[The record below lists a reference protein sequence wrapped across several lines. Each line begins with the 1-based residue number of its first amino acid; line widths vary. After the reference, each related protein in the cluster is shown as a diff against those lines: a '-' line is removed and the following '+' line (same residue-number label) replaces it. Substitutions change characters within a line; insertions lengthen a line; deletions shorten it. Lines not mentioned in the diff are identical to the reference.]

1 MHHTLNLIELKE
13 LISVYCYNKKSFDVD
28 LKYIEEFYYDAVSWD
43 RKLIS
48 LNHLL
53 SIIIE
58 QFEKKAIDN
67 TTTIVDF
74 IYNLENLCHFEIQEG
89 DIRFINSLFNNDC
102 GSSLTLEEELIIA
115 QNRLEK

>member
-1 MHHTLNLIELKE
+1 MHHTLSLIELKE
-13 LISVYCYNKKSFDVD
+13 LISVFCHNTKSFDVE
-28 LKYIEEFYYDAVSWD
+28 LKYIEDFYYDAVSWD

-53 SIIIE
+53 SRIIE
-58 QFEKKAIDN
+58 QFEKKGIDS
-67 TTTIVDF
+67 TTIVDF

-89 DIRFINSLFNNDC
+89 DIRFINSLFSNDC
-102 GSSLTLEEELIIA
+102 GSSLTLEEELIMA